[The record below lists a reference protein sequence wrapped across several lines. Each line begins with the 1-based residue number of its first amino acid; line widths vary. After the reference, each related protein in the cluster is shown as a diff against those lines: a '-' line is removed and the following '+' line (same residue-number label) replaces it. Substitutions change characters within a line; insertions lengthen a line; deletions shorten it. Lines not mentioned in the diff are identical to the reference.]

1 LSHTDDALS
10 AASLSIFPNPAD
22 HHVQLD
28 FPQSGAHRIIIYD
41 IHGKSLLDALVTTD
55 QWKFNCA
62 ELNAGVYAVV
72 VDGVFQRLIIER

>member
-1 LSHTDDALS
+1 M
-10 AASLSIFPNPAD
+10 IF
-22 HHVQLD
+22 
-28 FPQSGAHRIIIYD
+28 D
-41 IHGKSLLDALVTTD
+41 IHGKSVLDVVVTTD

>member
-1 LSHTDDALS
+1 M
-10 AASLSIFPNPAD
+10 
-22 HHVQLD
+22 
-28 FPQSGAHRIIIYD
+28 IYD
-41 IHGKSLLDALVTTD
+41 IHGKSLLDAVVTTD